1 MIYADRFCL
10 KISIR
15 PETKSMIIIYGILN
29 KYKTIPPPLN
39 TSGNIDSNNNNRT
52 VVILKIMT
60 IFPNYP
66 KTF

>member
-10 KISIR
+10 KISAR

-29 KYKTIPPPLN
+29 KYKMIPPPLN
-39 TSGNIDSNNNNRT
+39 TSGNIDNNNKT